1 MTNEEERQVTKPTS
15 PPFTY
20 RIKTLLFLLQS
31 FCSQYNC
38 VVMFLQGS
46 FFASTSDSFEAGTRV
61 SKSGKWTVAFDISYN
76 IKITEILWYFLGCQ
90 VLSFY

>member
-1 MTNEEERQVTKPTS
+1 MTKNARWQNRRPRRS
-15 PPFTY
+15 HAGFL
-20 RIKTLLFLLQS
+20 TLLFPLQS

-61 SKSGKWTVAFDISYN
+61 SKSGKWTAAFDISYN
-76 IKITEILWYFLGCQ
+76 IKIAEILWYFLGCQ